1 MGIAF
6 GSGIQIALGAS
17 GIAVFSSILLGN
29 ELSLVFDPLQIAAL
43 AAAALVAPL
52 VARGG
57 ETNWLEGLQLLVI
70 YLIINVAVC
79 LQCPAELP
87 DRIRLAVHGRQHLA
101 RDPGGRRRHAGLIVV
116 GPRRELSRMEP
127 CQR

>member
-1 MGIAF
+1 VPFVGNVAEHFSAVRLAYRNRVDFAMGIAF

-43 AAAALVAPL
+43 AAAAVVATL

-70 YLIINVAVC
+70 YLIISVAVW
-79 LQCPAELP
+79 LQ
-87 DRIRLAVHGRQHLA
+87 
-101 RDPGGRRRHAGLIVV
+101 
-116 GPRRELSRMEP
+116 
-127 CQR
+127 